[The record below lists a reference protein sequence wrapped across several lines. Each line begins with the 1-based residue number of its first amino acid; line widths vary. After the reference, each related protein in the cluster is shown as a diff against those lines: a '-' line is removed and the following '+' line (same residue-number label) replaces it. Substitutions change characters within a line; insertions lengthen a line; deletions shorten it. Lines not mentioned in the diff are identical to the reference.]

1 MITTDYFKFEQQH
14 QQQCQVMCSL
24 DVSLKN
30 EHQSNQIKIDLN
42 LDTIIGAETTI
53 NVCKNYVKIL

>member
-24 DVSLKN
+24 ESLKN